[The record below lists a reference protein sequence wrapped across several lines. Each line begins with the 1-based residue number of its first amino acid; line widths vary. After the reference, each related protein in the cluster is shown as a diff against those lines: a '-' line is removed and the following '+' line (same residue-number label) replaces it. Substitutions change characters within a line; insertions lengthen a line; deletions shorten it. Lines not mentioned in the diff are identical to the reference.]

1 MVFLFILLV
10 ILILALLVLTS
21 KIQIEIV
28 NLELD
33 SQNQNYISNKYE
45 IIIKLNIVGNIP
57 IIKIKLTKRKIQTI
71 YEKLKMKEKMKEKM
85 KRLEED
91 IYKNKDNIDF
101 KLIETIK
108 EFNKSID
115 INYLDLNL
123 KLGTENASTTALLVA
138 IISTIISILI
148 ASKTDHKNKIMYKI
162 APIYS
167 NQNLIKFEF
176 FGIFKIKMIHIIN
189 IIYKNF

>member
-71 YEKLKMKEKMKEKM
+71 YEKLKMKEKM